1 MRELFLIESNTVIRY
16 TDIAVSQLQETL
28 ESSDGLFWFD
38 IEQMTD
44 EDVAFFGDFKKFQF
58 HQLTIA
64 DCRSPDVRPK
74 INEYPECLFLVL
86 YVPEDN
92 GTDLMKLCLFLT
104 PDFLITVHPTPIP
117 FLQNVKN
124 QIEQD
129 NLMMRSPGYC
139 LAMVLEAVTTEFEEG
154 MIIIESEV
162 TDMELGGAF
171 DRETVYHIN
180 RRREEL
186 STLQRTLS
194 IQADMLR
201 ELYSHPNPQLQPD
214 TIIRIRDLYHRTAY
228 MVDSLDTHRERL
240 SDFRDGAVAGMT
252 ARMYGSTTRA
262 TTIATIFLPLICVAA
277 LLGMNREILGFSPP
291 VGFAVAL
298 TVLAVIA
305 GIIAMATGREE

>member
-16 TDIAVSQLQETL
+16 NDIAVSQLQETL

-44 EDVAFFGDFKKFQF
+44 EDVAFFGDFKEFQF

-64 DCRSPDVRPK
+64 DCRNPDGRPK
-74 INEYPECLFLVL
+74 VNEYPECLFLVL
-86 YVPEDN
+86 YAPEGS

-104 PDFLITVHPTPIP
+104 PDFLITVHATPLP

-129 NLMMRSPGYC
+129 YLMMRSPEYC
-139 LAMVLEAVTTEFEEG
+139 LAMLLEAVTTEFEVG
-154 MIIIESEV
+154 MTTAVSEV
-162 TDMELGGAF
+162 TDMEQDSLF
-171 DRETVYHIN
+171 DRETVQHIN
-180 RRREEL
+180 WKRKEL

-194 IQADMLR
+194 IQAEMLR
-201 ELYSHPNPQLQPD
+201 ELYSRPNSHLQPD
-214 TIIRIRDLYHRTAY
+214 TIIRIRDLYHRTAH
-228 MVDSLDTHRERL
+228 MVDSLDTQRERL

-252 ARMYGSTTRA
+252 AGLCGSTTRA

-277 LLGMNREILGFSPP
+277 LLGMNSELFGLSPP

-298 TVLAVIA
+298 TALAVIA
-305 GIIAMATGREE
+305 GIIAMATGREK